1 MGRQLKWWGWG
12 VCVKKF
18 ICNFDRDTNGN
29 GRATD
34 QAVRALAS
42 HHTPSFS
49 DLGKTACE
57 IHN

>member
-1 MGRQLKWWGWG
+1 MVWAGSLNGG
-12 VCVKKF
+12 GGKKF
-18 ICNFDRDTNGN
+18 ICNFGRDAYGN
-29 GRATD
+29 GHATD

-49 DLGKTACE
+49 DLGKTADE

>member
-1 MGRQLKWWGWG
+1 M
-12 VCVKKF
+12 KF
-18 ICNFDRDTNGN
+18 ICNFGRDTYGN
-29 GRATD
+29 GCAID

-49 DLGKTACE
+49 DLGETARE

>member
-1 MGRQLKWWGWG
+1 MVWAGSLNGG
-12 VCVKKF
+12 GGMKF
-18 ICNFDRDTNGN
+18 ICNFGRDTYGN
-29 GRATD
+29 GCAID

-49 DLGKTACE
+49 DLGETARE